1 MKREATHEAY
11 VKPVKMK
18 QKEKQGNSG
27 DLQIS
32 LRSNDFSY
40 QSLQV
45 IGIQT
50 EEAFTHTS

>member
-1 MKREATHEAY
+1 MKHEAPHEAY
-11 VKPVKMK
+11 MKPAKMK
-18 QKEKQGNSG
+18 QKENQGNSG
-27 DLQIS
+27 NLQIS